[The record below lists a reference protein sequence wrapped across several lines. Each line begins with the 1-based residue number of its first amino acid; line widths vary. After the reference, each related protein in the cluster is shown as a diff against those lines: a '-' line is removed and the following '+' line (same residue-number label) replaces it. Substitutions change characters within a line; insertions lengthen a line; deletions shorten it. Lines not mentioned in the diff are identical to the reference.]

1 MAKQLQEDLDKLLEC
16 PVCLDQ
22 IKEPKMLKCQHSF
35 CSKPCLQNMIEEK
48 NLRTQVRPER
58 VVELRK
64 FFQVK
69 CAICRQIN
77 RYNKLS
83 EIPVNLQIQN
93 MLEIRQKR
101 VKSSDDSRAMDGT
114 YGII

>member
-22 IKEPKMLKCQHSF
+22 IKEPKMLMCQHSF
-35 CSKPCLQNMIEEK
+35 CSKPCLQKMIEEK
-48 NLRTQVRPER
+48 EKTSGPRSARIIT
-58 VVELRK
+58 K

-69 CAICRQIN
+69 CAICRKIH
-77 RYNKLS
+77 RYNSLS
-83 EIPVNLQIQN
+83 DIPVNLQIQN